1 MASTVGFS
9 THPVLA
15 EAATEAGRVVRES
28 RERPDLVLLLA
39 THSYAL
45 DQLSGAASAL
55 HSLFGPGV
63 QVAAA
68 TVNGLLY
75 RKVRYDAMLAQQKAV
90 AVVAFGTAG
99 VAGERVGAA
108 LAPDPRPDPRRVG
121 RELAE
126 RARAALGA
134 DLESGLLF
142 SPGLPRDGS
151 PVDPGLVDGLRDRAP
166 SIEVAGTGLSGGV
179 DMLGLCDP
187 GFALLG
193 DRVERGGA
201 LFLAFEARGGPGA
214 RRTAVAVANGLRAV
228 DAPPLGVI
236 TQSEGARI
244 ITIDG
249 EPAFGR
255 VLDAVRRHKRGREA
269 APGDLE
275 KNLGLAM
282 VERRLS
288 LAVEDPTGNFY
299 WPRIPIHSLPD
310 GSFLEAFEAEPGE
323 VLRLVEAD
331 EASCLEATREAATR
345 LRGGEAGDGPPPF
358 ELVIA
363 FSCSIRGFVLGARS
377 AEEGREL
384 GSVDLCDEGSVLG
397 VVANGEF
404 GTHRG
409 GRPRAT
415 GWAHSLF
422 GLSSGRRTGA
432 AG

>member
-1 MASTVGFS
+1 MASTIGFS
-9 THPVLA
+9 THSVLA
-15 EAATEAGRVVRES
+15 EAATEAGRVVRQS
-28 RERPDLVLLLA
+28 RERPALVLLLA
-39 THSYAL
+39 THSYPL
-45 DQLSGAASAL
+45 DQLAGAASAL
-55 HSLFGPGV
+55 HALFGPGV
-63 QVAAA
+63 QIAAG

-75 RKVRYDAMLAQQKAV
+75 RKVRYDAMLAQQRAA
-90 AVVAFGTAG
+90 AVVGLGWAD
-99 VAGERVGAA
+99 VPGERVGAA
-108 LAPDPRPDPRRVG
+108 LAPDPRPEPRRVG

-126 RARAALGA
+126 RARAALGGA
-134 DLESGLLF
+134 RLESGLLF
-142 SPGLPRDGS
+142 SPGLPHDEL
-151 PVDPGLVDGLRDRAP
+151 PLDPGLVDGLRQSEP
-166 SIEVAGTGLSGGV
+166 SIAVAGTGLSGGV
-179 DMLGLCDP
+179 DLQGLCDP

-201 LFLAFEARGGPGA
+201 LFLAFEGRAEGDGP
-214 RRTAVAVANGLRAV
+214 RRTALAVANGLRAV

-236 TQSEGARI
+236 NRAEGARI
-244 ITIDG
+244 FTLDG
-249 EPAFGR
+249 APAFGR
-255 VLDAVRRHKRGREA
+255 VLEAVRRHKRGRESN
-269 APGDLE
+269 PGDLE

-288 LAVEDPTGNFY
+288 LAVEDPAGDFF
-299 WPRIPIHSLPD
+299 WPRIPLRSKPD

-331 EASCLEATREAATR
+331 EASCLEATREAALR
-345 LRGGEAGDGPPPF
+345 LREGRPAEAPF
-358 ELVIA
+358 ELVLA
-363 FSCSIRGFVLGARS
+363 FSCSIRGFVLGARA

-384 GSVDLCDEGSVLG
+384 GSVALCDDDGVLG

-422 GLSSGRRTGA
+422 GLSGDRRTGD